1 LPDTTISD
9 KVSFA
14 AAPAHV
20 VAIVNPY
27 AGVRRGQR
35 LLNVLGRR
43 KWSAKL
49 TTFATQPGSLDS
61 YHEAIDFAREAGADR
76 LLVAGGDGTLMEA
89 LTAMLSSGAPIPIS
103 IVPIGTGNIV
113 AHDLS
118 LPRRMLRA
126 VQQAFRPG
134 NIRWWDVGKLVET
147 DHIFALRASAG
158 HDARTLAVTRDQ
170 AKQRWG
176 TMAYAY
182 PALRELLRTEPS
194 GYTLT
199 IDNQK
204 PFTMQGI
211 TAFVAVTSRVTGR
224 LDIVLSH
231 DIQPDDGLLHVGVIR
246 RKRLHRNV
254 PLALN
259 RGDLEGAHIVSTFP
273 VRNHVRIDCEEPQLT
288 QVDGELLDVRSTLT
302 VEVIP
307 GAAPFI
313 TPV

>member
-1 LPDTTISD
+1 
-9 KVSFA
+9 
-14 AAPAHV
+14 V

-35 LLNVLGRR
+35 LLNILERR
-43 KWSAKL
+43 SWAAKL
-49 TTFATQPGSLDS
+49 TIFETQHGSLDA
-61 YHEAIDFAREAGADR
+61 YHKAIEFARNEGADR

-89 LTAMLSSGAPIPIS
+89 LTAMLSSGKSIPIS

-113 AHDLS
+113 ARDLS
-118 LPRRMLRA
+118 VPRRMLRA
-126 VQQAFRPG
+126 VQMAFRPG
-134 NIRWWDVGKLVET
+134 NIKWWDVGKLLET

-194 GYTLT
+194 SYTLT
-199 IDNQK
+199 IDNQQ
-204 PFTMQGI
+204 PITMQGI
-211 TAFVAVTSRVTGR
+211 TAFVAVTSRVAGR

-246 RKRLHRNV
+246 RKKLHRNV
-254 PLALN
+254 PIALN
-259 RGDLEGAHIVSTFP
+259 RGDLEEAHIVSSFP
-273 VRNHVRIDCEEPQLT
+273 VRNHVRIDCDEPQLT
-288 QVDGELLDVRSTLT
+288 QVDGELLDERSTLT
-302 VEVIP
+302 VDVIP
-307 GAAPFI
+307 SAAPFI
-313 TPV
+313 TPIKQAAKQ